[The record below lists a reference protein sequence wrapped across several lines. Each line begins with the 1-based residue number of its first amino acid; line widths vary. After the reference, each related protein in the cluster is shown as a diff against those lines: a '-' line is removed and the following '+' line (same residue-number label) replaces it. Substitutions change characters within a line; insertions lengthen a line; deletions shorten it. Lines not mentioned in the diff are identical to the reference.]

1 MGALDATPGHAPS
14 LLARAL
20 FCALSDSRKPD
31 IRYYGRKSMPTEKKV
46 AQVAELKGRIER
58 AEIAIAASYQRVN
71 VAQQIELRRAIREA
85 GGEMRVVKNTL
96 LKIAATDAG
105 LEQFAQLAD
114 GPTAIVFGY
123 EEPVAPARAVA
134 NYLKEN
140 DESAFK
146 IRSAIVG
153 GELVDAAYVED
164 LATVPPRDELL
175 SRIAG
180 GLVGK
185 LRELMM
191 LIDAT
196 PRELAN
202 LLEARANQ
210 LEDTTDS
217 SDTTD
222 SDSTDN
228 ETPSDE
234 EVVEVSN
241 ESEAD

>member
-1 MGALDATPGHAPS
+1 
-14 LLARAL
+14 
-20 FCALSDSRKPD
+20 
-31 IRYYGRKSMPTEKKV
+31 MPTEKKV
-46 AQVAELKGRIER
+46 AQVAELKDQIER
-58 AEIAIAASYQRVN
+58 AEIAIATSYQRVN

-105 LEQFAQLAD
+105 LEQFGQLAD

-123 EEPVAPARAVA
+123 EEPVAPARAIA
-134 NYLKEN
+134 TYLKEN

-191 LIDAT
+191 LIDVT
-196 PRELAN
+196 PREFVS

-210 LEDTTDS
+210 LEDGANS

-222 SDSTDN
+222 SDSAAN
-228 ETPSDE
+228 EAPQDE
-234 EVVEVSN
+234 EVVDEDEVSN
-241 ESEAD
+241 ESETD